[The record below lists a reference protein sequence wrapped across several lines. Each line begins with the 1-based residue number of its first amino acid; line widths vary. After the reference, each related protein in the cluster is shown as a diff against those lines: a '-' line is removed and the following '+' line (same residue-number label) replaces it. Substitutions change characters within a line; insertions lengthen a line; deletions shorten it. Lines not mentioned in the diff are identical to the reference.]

1 MKRCITI
8 IVFLLFPVF
17 VSAQS
22 KFFFIL
28 SDTTLSG
35 TQKLDRLQLALRNA
49 SNDTLRMDAY
59 YNMALYYMETNR
71 DSAVYYDNK
80 CIVLAKQLRLKLNE
94 AHALSDKGYAL
105 IALGKYP
112 SALESLSEAMKI
124 AENPA
129 SEKSVLPF
137 LRGHTPHERRLYN
150 LGLIELRMGN
160 LYRATGNRNM
170 EKLKFF
176 KTLGYAKSIP
186 DTFLLSLA
194 YMYLGESYT
203 YLNQLDSAL
212 FFEQQALTLQPHLD
226 FFLRTWEG
234 NVLYFLGN
242 IYLKKGNVTQARN
255 AYLESVASYTAHHN
269 LHYLPQAYDAL
280 SQLYIRLNK
289 PDSSLFYAR
298 KLLETA
304 LVLRQPQPLANSY
317 RALSN
322 VYSTLNNRDSTL
334 KYLQLYTVLND
345 SLNNAEKKNLLSYQN
360 IGFDQQLRLK
370 SLQEE
375 KNRIQNRTRTYA
387 MLAGLGVLL
396 IIGLILYRNNRQKQ
410 KANKVLETTLSN
422 LKSTQSQLI
431 QSEKMASLGE
441 LTAGIAHEIQNPLNF
456 VNNFSEVNKE
466 LVDELEQEA
475 NKGNLE
481 EVKAIAKDIKDNEEK
496 IIHHGK
502 RADTIVKGMLQHS
515 RSSTGVKESTDIN
528 ALCDEY
534 LRLAYHGLRAKDKSF
549 NANFESRL
557 RCINS
562 ENKYCPAGSW
572 SCDFESDQQC
582 ILCGE

>member
-1 MKRCITI
+1 MKGCITI
-8 IVFLLFPVF
+8 MLFLLLPVF

-22 KFFFIL
+22 KLFSIL

-35 TQKLDRLQLALRNA
+35 TQKLDSLQLALRNA

-242 IYLKKGNVTQARN
+242 IYLKKGSVT
-255 AYLESVASYTAHHN
+255 HGPGC
-269 LHYLPQAYDAL
+269 LPG
-280 SQLYIRLNK
+280 IGNI
-289 PDSSLFYAR
+289 
-298 KLLETA
+298 
-304 LVLRQPQPLANSY
+304 
-317 RALSN
+317 
-322 VYSTLNNRDSTL
+322 VYS
-334 KYLQLYTVLND
+334 
-345 SLNNAEKKNLLSYQN
+345 
-360 IGFDQQLRLK
+360 
-370 SLQEE
+370 
-375 KNRIQNRTRTYA
+375 
-387 MLAGLGVLL
+387 
-396 IIGLILYRNNRQKQ
+396 
-410 KANKVLETTLSN
+410 
-422 LKSTQSQLI
+422 
-431 QSEKMASLGE
+431 AS
-441 LTAGIAHEIQNPLNF
+441 
-456 VNNFSEVNKE
+456 
-466 LVDELEQEA
+466 
-475 NKGNLE
+475 
-481 EVKAIAKDIKDNEEK
+481 
-496 IIHHGK
+496 
-502 RADTIVKGMLQHS
+502 
-515 RSSTGVKESTDIN
+515 
-528 ALCDEY
+528 
-534 LRLAYHGLRAKDKSF
+534 
-549 NANFESRL
+549 
-557 RCINS
+557 
-562 ENKYCPAGSW
+562 
-572 SCDFESDQQC
+572 
-582 ILCGE
+582 